1 MYLPQHFSVTD
12 RAALFDLMRRFSFA
26 TLVSVHQGRPFA
38 THMPFVADERRNL
51 LSSHIA
57 RANPQWTSFGQNEE
71 VLVIFQ
77 GHHSFVSPTWYA
89 QHPSVPTWN
98 YLTVHAY
105 GKPRIVDEPEAVQ
118 TLLRALVVQYEQ
130 TWTLE
135 ELPEHYLQGMLK
147 GLVAF
152 EVEMGR
158 LEGKFKLSQNRSEED
173 RQRVI
178 AALEQSPDPTDRA
191 LAAAMRSTL
200 GEG

>member
-38 THMPFVADERRNL
+38 THMPFVADEQRNL

-135 ELPEHYLQGMLK
+135 ELPERYLQGMLK

-152 EVEMGR
+152 EVEIGR
-158 LEGKFKLSQNRSEED
+158 LEGKFKLSQNRSKED

-178 AALEQSPDPTDRA
+178 AALEQSPNPTDRA

>member
-38 THMPFVADERRNL
+38 THMPFVADEQRNL

-135 ELPEHYLQGMLK
+135 ELPERYLQGMLK

-152 EVEMGR
+152 EVEIGR
-158 LEGKFKLSQNRSEED
+158 LEGKFKLSQNRSKED

-178 AALEQSPDPTDRA
+178 AALEQSSNPTDRA
-191 LAAAMRSTL
+191 LAVAMRSTL